1 MTVFSKHLN
10 FLEFANEKLSSDLV
24 NRDSN
29 GSFDIDTFKAFAE
42 KNLFAGFDS
51 IEPTQIDVLQ
61 NYYNIAR
68 GSLDLPFTSSLAAH
82 GFVGMIML
90 KRFGSEELKNRFK
103 QDFET
108 GARISSISNSESG
121 TSVYLKKMSAQVAQQ
136 QNGDYELQF
145 TKPCITNG
153 SIANVLMT
161 TMYHNQALELF
172 LILKEEVEQK
182 QINTQ
187 LVGFRT
193 GDTGMVTGKKALPD
207 LLSRRLTGEKDT
219 LKALKYCF
227 CIERLIVSVMATGIA
242 HGLED
247 YIMKVSP
254 QALSDTSGDNKQYLQ
269 EKILKLHMTRVQ
281 MSSLLETIIHRG
293 SDKIMNSESE
303 LAILKLMIS
312 NELRA
317 AVYACIEVIG
327 HWALYTN
334 NVIPKVL
341 RDIQMCSF
349 FGGTAELQKISLY
362 SSLNIKKYKEG
373 A

>member
-1 MTVFSKHLN
+1 VTIFNQHTN
-10 FLEFANEKLSSDLV
+10 FLDFANEKLSADLG
-24 NRDSN
+24 NRDSAGVFN
-29 GSFDIDTFKAFAE
+29 LDTFKLFAE
-42 KNLFAGFDS
+42 KKLFMGFDTL
-51 IEPTQIDVLQ
+51 EPTQIDVLQ

-82 GFVGMIML
+82 GFVGMLML

-103 QDFET
+103 SDFET
-108 GARISSISNSESG
+108 ATKISSISNSEGG
-121 TSVYLKKMSAQVAQQ
+121 TSINLKKMNAQIVTKE
-136 QNGDYELQF
+136 NGQHDLQF

-161 TMYHNQALELF
+161 TIYHNKALELF
-172 LILKEEVEQK
+172 LLLNDEVEQK
-182 QINTQ
+182 AINSQ

-193 GDTGMVTGKKALPD
+193 GDTGMVVGKAALPD
-207 LLSRRLTGEKDT
+207 LLSRRLTGELDT
-219 LKALKYCF
+219 LRALKYCF

-247 YIMKVSP
+247 YIIKISP
-254 QALSDTSGDNKQYLQ
+254 QALTDTSGDNKQYLQ

-281 MSSLLETIIHRG
+281 MSSLIETIIHRG
-293 SDKIMNSESE
+293 SDKIMSSESE

-317 AVYACIEVIG
+317 AVYSCIEVIG

-362 SSLNIKKYKEG
+362 SSLNIKKHKIG